1 MKILCDQVYRVN
13 WLRGKARYERWREE
27 HITVRDEMG
36 NTIRWYEWMKK
47 EWERR
52 EKDSMAAGHIGHAS
66 YAAKKA
72 NMWQKLANHARK
84 QFGND
89 AV

>member
-1 MKILCDQVYRVN
+1 MN
-13 WLRGKARYERWREE
+13 WLRGKARYARWREE
-27 HITVRDEMG
+27 HIIVGDEMG
-36 NTIRWYEWMKK
+36 NTIRWYEFMKK

-52 EKDSMAAGHIGHAS
+52 ERDSRAADHVGHAC
-66 YAAKKA
+66 YAARKA
-72 NMWQKLANHARK
+72 KMWEELAINARK

>member
-1 MKILCDQVYRVN
+1 LYYQVYRVN
-13 WLRGKARYERWREE
+13 WLRGKARFTRWREE

-36 NTIRWYEWMKK
+36 NTIRWYEQMQGQ
-47 EWERR
+47 WERR
-52 EKDSMAAGHIGHAS
+52 ERESISAGHVGHAC
-66 YAAKKA
+66 YAARKA
-72 NMWQKLANHARK
+72 DMWQKLGNHARK

>member
-1 MKILCDQVYRVN
+1 MN
-13 WLRGKARYERWREE
+13 WLRGKARFDRWREE

-36 NTIRWYEWMKK
+36 NTIRWYERMKRQ
-47 EWERR
+47 WERR
-52 EKDSMAAGHIGHAS
+52 ERESISAKHMGHAC
-66 YAAKKA
+66 YAARKA
-72 NMWQKLANHARK
+72 DMWQKLANHARK